1 MIFRNCYTNEWNLR
15 QFWKITSDVYAKYH
29 VQIML
34 LVVDTTTHK
43 RFVIFTC
50 RYFKL
55 GWNTTVLRQLNSRN
69 LSCSSIIVVIVMII
83 MISIGNSMICSDIW
97 RNYHKWYFQLGIKA
111 SEIWDN
117 FERSEVVFFA
127 KYHVQIML
135 LFIYTTAH
143 KRFVIFTCRYSK
155 LSWNTTALSQSN
167 CRNSSCSSI
176 MTIIMITVMMIIM
189 IFIIILIMIIIW

>member
-1 MIFRNCYTNEWNLR
+1 
-15 QFWKITSDVYAKYH
+15 
-29 VQIML
+29 
-34 LVVDTTTHK
+34 
-43 RFVIFTC
+43 
-50 RYFKL
+50 
-55 GWNTTVLRQLNSRN
+55 
-69 LSCSSIIVVIVMII
+69 

-97 RNYHKWYFQLGIKA
+97 HNYHEWYFQFGIQA

-117 FERSEVVFFA
+117 FERSGVVFFA

-143 KRFVIFTCRYSK
+143 KRFVIFTCRYLK

-176 MTIIMITVMMIIM
+176 MTIIMITVMMMIIM
-189 IFIIILIMIIIW
+189 IFIIILIMIITIIIMITKQDICCSFKKWINFPYSALHITSKVTTVSSKLQEPSLFTFMWKCAVLCRKQLICVYQKYWGETECQVPT

>member
-1 MIFRNCYTNEWNLR
+1 MVIALISIICGDIWH
-15 QFWKITSDVYAKYH
+15 KYH
-29 VQIML
+29 EWYFEIVIQMSEIWDNFERSRVMFMPNITYKSCYV

-50 RYFKL
+50 RYFRL
-55 GWNTTVLRQLNSRN
+55 SWNTTVWRQLNIRN

-83 MISIGNSMICSDIW
+83 MISINNSMIFSDIW
-97 RNYHKWYFQLGIKA
+97 HNYHEWYFQFVIQA

-117 FERSEVVFFA
+117 FERLGLVFFA

-143 KRFVIFTCRYSK
+143 EKVCNFD
-155 LSWNTTALSQSN
+155 
-167 CRNSSCSSI
+167 
-176 MTIIMITVMMIIM
+176 M
-189 IFIIILIMIIIW
+189 